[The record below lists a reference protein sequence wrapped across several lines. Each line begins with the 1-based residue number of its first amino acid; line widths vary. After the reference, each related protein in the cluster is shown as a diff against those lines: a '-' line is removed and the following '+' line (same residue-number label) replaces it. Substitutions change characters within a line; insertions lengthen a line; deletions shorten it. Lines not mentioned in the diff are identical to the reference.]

1 MPISPPCPRTLFH
14 SRNVE
19 AFGYKRED
27 GLWDIEASLTDV
39 KSVPYENKDRGAVE
53 PGEFLHRMSMRVTI
67 DLDFHIHK
75 IEAAIDHAPFQLC
88 PDVAGEFS
96 RLSGMRL
103 GADFLEVVED
113 MFGGHKGCT
122 HLNELV
128 PVVITTA
135 YQTLW
140 STREAREA
148 AKPNRKRPSVIDTCH
163 ALKSDG
169 KVVALQWPQFA
180 SGKEKAKAE

>member
-1 MPISPPCPRTLFH
+1 MPISPPCPRDLFH

-27 GLWDIEASLTDV
+27 GLWDIEAKLTDV
-39 KSVPYENKDRGAVE
+39 KSVPYENKDRGE
-53 PGEFLHRMSMRVTI
+53 IKPGEFLHRMAMRVTI

-75 IEAAIDHAPFQLC
+75 IEASIDQAPFHIC
-88 PDVAGEFS
+88 PNAAQEFS

-103 GADFLEVVED
+103 GSDFLEVVED
-113 MFGGHKGCT
+113 MFGGRKGCT

-140 STREAREA
+140 ATREAKEA
-148 AKPNRKRPSVIDTCH
+148 VKPNRKKPSVIDACH

-169 KVVALQWPQFA
+169 NVVALQWPQFA
-180 SGKEKAKAE
+180 QKKESAE